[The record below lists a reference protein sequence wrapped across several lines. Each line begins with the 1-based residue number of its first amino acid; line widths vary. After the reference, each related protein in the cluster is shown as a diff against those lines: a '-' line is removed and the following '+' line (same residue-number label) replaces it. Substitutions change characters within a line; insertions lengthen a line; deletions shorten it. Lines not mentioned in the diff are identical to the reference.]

1 MKNLL
6 IKLYE
11 YLIVLFHPAFWM
23 QLYEDYPYSES
34 FDQWCRESLK
44 QGCEFKD
51 GDQWV
56 VLFNERKL
64 WIANDKLACFKL
76 WEDDKPRVQP
86 SRYTKILMWKKF
98 ESYKRNKQLTELE
111 KWK

>member
-6 IKLYE
+6 IKVYE
-11 YLIVLFHPAFWM
+11 YLIVLLHPAFWM

-51 GDQWV
+51 LGKYTV
-56 VLFNERKL
+56 VFNGRTL
-64 WIANDKLACFKL
+64 WIGNDELCCFKL
-76 WEDDKPRVQP
+76 SEDDKPSVQP

-98 ESYKRNKQLTELE
+98 ESYKRDKQMAELE